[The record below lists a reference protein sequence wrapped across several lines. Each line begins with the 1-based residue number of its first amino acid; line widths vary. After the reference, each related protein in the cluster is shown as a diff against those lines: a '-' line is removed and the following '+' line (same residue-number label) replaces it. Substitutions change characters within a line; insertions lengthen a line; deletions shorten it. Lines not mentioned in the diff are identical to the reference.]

1 MYWLWLLHCFRS
13 LDFGSEQI
21 NKLNFLNLIVVILMK
36 FVIRPYHIMSLGGY
50 IVEYDFPY
58 RDLIIVNETAEDI
71 KFEIPVFDGSYI
83 EEYEKLGLKVIPV
96 NEHDSYLNLYKKAHA
111 ELDALKAKLD

>member
-1 MYWLWLLHCFRS
+1 MGGTFFCRFLWRNGDHYP
-13 LDFGSEQI
+13 
-21 NKLNFLNLIVVILMK
+21 VVCCILW
-36 FVIRPYHIMSLGGY
+36 
-50 IVEYDFPY
+50 YDFPY
-58 RDLIIVNETAEDI
+58 RDLIIVNETAEEI

-96 NEHDSYLNLYKKAHA
+96 SEHDSYLNLYKKAHA

>member
-1 MYWLWLLHCFRS
+1 MHGLDDWLD
-13 LDFGSEQI
+13 LDMDYRNYI
-21 NKLNFLNLIVVILMK
+21 LIEFFKFNCGDLMK

-58 RDLIIVNETAEDI
+58 RDLIIVNETPEEI

-83 EEYEKLGLKVIPV
+83 EEYENLGLKVIPV
-96 NEHDSYLNLYKKAHA
+96 SEHDSYLNLYKKAHA

>member
-1 MYWLWLLHCFRS
+1 
-13 LDFGSEQI
+13 
-21 NKLNFLNLIVVILMK
+21 MK
-36 FVIRPYHIMSLGGY
+36 FVIRPYHMMSLGGY

-58 RDLIIVNETAEDI
+58 RDLIIVNETPDEI

-96 NEHDSYLNLYKKAHA
+96 SEHDNYLKVIPVSEHDNYLNLYKKAHA

>member
-1 MYWLWLLHCFRS
+1 
-13 LDFGSEQI
+13 
-21 NKLNFLNLIVVILMK
+21 MK

-58 RDLIIVNETAEDI
+58 RDLIIVNETPEEI

-83 EEYEKLGLKVIPV
+83 EEYERLGLKVIPV
-96 NEHDSYLNLYKKAHA
+96 SEHDSYLNLYKKAHA